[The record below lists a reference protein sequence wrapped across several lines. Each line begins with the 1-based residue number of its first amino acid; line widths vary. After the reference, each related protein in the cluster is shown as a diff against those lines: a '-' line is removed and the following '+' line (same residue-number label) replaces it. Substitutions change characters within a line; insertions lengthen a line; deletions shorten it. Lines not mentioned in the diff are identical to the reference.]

1 MGEPLDLVVEELLLA
16 AFALRDEQAGLRSGA
31 FAVDQVGSAS
41 SWTAGHDRWFP
52 ASPESRRQPPTPPD
66 PVTYAAAMVL
76 AADFSETPFWWVRSP
91 PTHVPVELPTT
102 TDVAIVGAG
111 YTGLNAALQLARGGR
126 DVTVLDAAI
135 IGSGA
140 SSRSAGLVSGRAG
153 ISKMI
158 DLTALVG
165 EQQANAI
172 LDDADDAYDALRTF
186 VADENLDCSLD
197 HCGRFVTATTAPM
210 LAKLEKKMHEYN
222 AVGLDEP
229 FELVPRDRQSEWV
242 QSDLFLGGM
251 AVRNAGTI
259 DPAAYTAGLIHL
271 CRDAGVQLVG
281 KNAVLD
287 VDRSTTG
294 FAVHTEAGALTA
306 GDVIIATNGYT
317 GKLTPWLQRRIVPM
331 SSTIAA
337 TEPMDPA
344 VVSRLLPQRAA
355 YIDGRRLITYARP
368 SPDGTRILFGGRAR
382 FRPIS
387 LATSAEI
394 LHAQMVQVFPELA
407 DIAFTHA
414 WNGFM
419 AFTTDHLPK
428 VGTLDGMHYAVGCNG
443 GSGIVAM
450 SWLGQLTA
458 AKILGDDRPP
468 LINSQLLCQLSYPGS
483 TD

>member
-1 MGEPLDLVVEELLLA
+1 MSPPVVSIG
-16 AFALRDEQAGLRSGA
+16 GLTRVSIY
-31 FAVDQVGSAS
+31 DS
-41 SWTAGHDRWFP
+41 
-52 ASPESRRQPPTPPD
+52 
-66 PVTYAAAMVL
+66 AMVL
-76 AADFSETPFWWVRSP
+76 SPDFAETPFWWVRSP
-91 PTHVPVELPTT
+91 PAHVPAELPAS

-111 YTGLNAALQLARGGR
+111 YTGLNAALHLARAGR
-126 DVTVLDAAI
+126 DVTVLDAGI
-135 IGSGA
+135 IGAGA

-165 EQQANAI
+165 EQRANAI
-172 LDDADDAYDALRTF
+172 LDEADHAYDELRRF
-186 VADENLDCSLD
+186 VADEDLDCSLD
-197 HCGRFVTATTAPM
+197 HCGRFVTATTEPM

-229 FELVPRDRQSEWV
+229 FELVPRARQDEWV
-242 QSDLFLGGM
+242 RSELFLGGM

-259 DPAAYTAGLIHL
+259 DPAAYTAGLIGL
-271 CRDAGVQLVG
+271 CRDAGVRLIG
-281 KNAVLD
+281 KDAVLQ
-287 VDRSTTG
+287 VERSRMG
-294 FAVHTEAGALTA
+294 FAVTAESGALTT

-344 VVSRLLPQRAA
+344 VVARLLPQRAP

-382 FRPIS
+382 FRPIP
-387 LATSAEI
+387 LTTSAEI

-407 DIAFTHA
+407 DVAFTHA
-414 WNGFM
+414 WSGFM
-419 AFTTDHLPK
+419 AFTTDYLPK

-458 AKILGDDRPP
+458 AKILGEDRAPSP
-468 LINSQLLCQLSYPGS
+468 LEGIEFTRQPAGTLTRHIIPVAGTWYRARDWWDHRPA
-483 TD
+483 